1 MFSENGPRPGQG
13 AELSVGNVKAA
24 EATSLTHQ
32 TQAEIRRLE
41 QIIVGERSRREM
53 GDIAGLA
60 TSMAELGLLDA
71 VVILPD
77 GTLIAGERRL
87 LLEAVIALC
96 GIPVRKGGDKE
107 CARLQ
112 ALRAFLSAHA
122 LLARRKDHQIA
133 GAALLALFAS
143 KIPYRVNVPAVEPAQ

>member
-32 TQAEIRRLE
+32 TQAEIRRLD
-41 QIIVGERSRREM
+41 QIIIGERVRREM
-53 GDIAGLA
+53 GDIGALA
-60 TSMAELGLLDA
+60 ASMAELGLVHA
-71 VVILPD
+71 VVVRPD
-77 GTLIAGERRL
+77 GTLIAGARRL

-96 GIPVRKGGDKE
+96 EIPVRKGGDKE

-112 ALRAFLSAHA
+112 ALRAFLSAYA
-122 LLARRKDHQIA
+122 LLTRRKDHQIA
-133 GAALLALFAS
+133 EAALLSLFAS
-143 KIPYRVNVPAVEPAQ
+143 KISYRVNFPAVEPAQ